1 MVVFNT
7 VIDSNSDERVAEESK
22 GNYFGTNYSKNRKKM
37 SVFQYKAKNG
47 DSHTNR
53 PTLTT

>member
-7 VIDSNSDERVAEESK
+7 VIDSNSDERVEESK
-22 GNYFGTNYSKNRKKM
+22 GNYFGTNYSKKREKM
-37 SVFQYKAKNG
+37 SVFRYKAKNG